1 MVKQNKPRSAEP
13 DDEVVFNSEY
23 LGYVNRSYNVSNLS
37 FAIDEGVR
45 EPKYYRNIIE
55 QMQNLTPE
63 DTVQIRITSVGGRL
77 DGLLALMEAIRVC
90 EASVLAIIAGEC
102 YSAASI
108 LALNCPN
115 VIVSPYATM
124 MVHNVSYGTS
134 GKNSDIIGMVSH
146 TTDFCNRLFVST
158 YRGFLSDKEIDD
170 VLNGKEL
177 WFQAEEIEARLEK
190 RFKHLNKLNK
200 PAKAPK
206 KPKVVPEVSVETQ
219 Q

>member
-1 MVKQNKPRSAEP
+1 MLKQRNEAE
-13 DDEVVFNSEY
+13 DEDEVVFNSEY
-23 LGYVNRSYNVSNLS
+23 LGYVNKSYNVNNLS

-90 EASVLAIIAGEC
+90 DAQILAIIAGEC

-124 MVHNVSYGTS
+124 MVHNVSYGTA
-134 GKNSDIIGMVSH
+134 GKNSDIIGMVAH
-146 TTDFCNRLFVST
+146 TTDFCNKLFVST
-158 YRGFLSDKEIDD
+158 YRGFLSDKEIDE

-177 WFQAEEIEARLEK
+177 WFQAEEIEQRLEK
-190 RFKHLNKLNK
+190 RMKHLNKMNK
-200 PAKAPK
+200 PVK
-206 KPKVVPEVSVETQ
+206 KSKTPVVVSE
-219 Q
+219 